1 MRDCKTR
8 SFLLGFLESLWR
20 TGVRLDAGQIEVV
33 DQAMAEVLRRKQPWE
48 RIEIGLNLWTGAW
61 KMLTSHL
68 TATHPDWTEEQVRRE
83 VARRM
88 SHGAA

>member
-1 MRDCKTR
+1 M
-8 SFLLGFLESLWR
+8 
-20 TGVRLDAGQIEVV
+20 RLDAGQIEVV
-33 DQAMAEVLRRKQPWE
+33 DEDMAEVLRQKQPWE
-48 RIEIGLNLWTGAW
+48 RIEIGFNLWIDAR

-68 TATHPDWTEEQVRRE
+68 TATHPDWTEEQIRRE

>member
-1 MRDCKTR
+1 M
-8 SFLLGFLESLWR
+8 
-20 TGVRLDAGQIEVV
+20 RLDAGQIEVV
-33 DQAMAEVLRRKQPWE
+33 DEDMAEVLRQKQPWE
-48 RIEIGLNLWTGAW
+48 RIEIGFNLWIDAR

-68 TATHPDWTEEQVRRE
+68 AATHPDWTEEQIRRD